1 MAINAGSVYG
11 ELILKG
17 DQYFNTLE
25 KAQKDIDGFAGKLKA
40 AGDKMQE
47 VGKSLSLKVT
57 APIVAIGTAG
67 TKMALDLQNGIKKVS
82 TLADKGILPVS
93 KIETEV
99 KAISNASGIAQTE
112 ISEAIY
118 SALSAGVESENVL
131 EFVRSGIDLTRA
143 GFTSMETAIDATTT
157 VLNAYGE
164 NAYDVGKIHDIFVQT
179 QNKGKISVD
188 ELGSSIGRVI
198 PTASSLGVNLD
209 QLGAGY
215 AILTAKGQNAQ
226 LATTNFNAML
236 GELGKTGSDTDEALR
251 DLTGKSFKELMEGGM
266 SVGDVLGILNEH
278 AIENGL
284 SLKDMFGSMNA
295 GSAAVTLISDGVEG
309 FNKSL
314 DDMNNAAGKTAE
326 NAATMEDGWFKIDKA
341 VTQVKN
347 AMIEFGT
354 IIAPY
359 VEAIATKV
367 STLAEKFAGLD
378 DKTKKTIITVAGIA
392 AAIGPALIIGGQLIS
407 GIGNIIGL
415 VTTMSGVFT
424 VLAGPVGIAVAAIAA
439 ITTGGILLYN
449 HLSQDSIPAVQ
460 LFGDEVSESTQKAVG
475 GFLDLEEKA
484 TLALNQL
491 NWSGKEVTEEMTTEI
506 VGAFEAMKDNIIT
519 ELEEQKSGA
528 LESLGAMF
536 GSMKG
541 MAEEE
546 KEEALRI
553 IEEKYDGQIEKTEEH
568 NKKIAEIMERAK
580 EENRALTDT
589 EKREINEIKEAMK
602 EDAIRILSDSEA
614 EQLAI
619 MERLKLESGKI
630 SALQAAD
637 VVKNSKEQKDKT
649 IEEAEAEYKER
660 LKYAA
665 QLRVDGS
672 EESQKLADKVVG
684 AAEYQYKEAVRNAEE
699 MHEDIVAEAKLQA
712 GEHIH
717 QVDWETGEI
726 KTKWQVFR
734 EKQKKS
740 WEEAEEKHKEHLENM
755 KEAISNK
762 TAEMKETAS
771 ERWNEIKENLNSKL
785 TEIKENSSQRWE
797 EVKTKWTGVWD
808 NITSETVEWG
818 TNIVK
823 GLWDGITSM
832 TTWISDN
839 IKEFAGKIVGPFK
852 KFFGIESPSTLM
864 ATFGTNLVEGLTKGI
879 DETATKPVT
888 SITGIANQIGTT
900 VETKWSE
907 IETTTESKWTAVW
920 NKTKDAWNDIAT
932 KVKDTTKEASGETK
946 TKWDNVLQSTKSNWD
961 EVQKKT
967 QDTWND
973 VKAKITDM
981 VKDSSDEVKS
991 RWAEIETETNDRW
1004 GEVYDKTKETWDDIE
1019 TKIKD
1024 TTGEASGET
1033 KTKWSEILKDT
1044 ESNWE
1049 GVWNRTKETWEDVK
1063 AKITDMVKGSSDETQ
1078 EKWSNIKTTTDEN
1091 WDKIYEKTKTT
1102 WESVK
1107 TDIVDAA
1114 TESEQTWSEK
1124 SDKMLNTTKTTWE
1137 DIAQHVGDNLDKV
1150 NDYVQTTT
1158 SIIEKEFELWVKQ
1171 NNIVKDSSE
1180 YLAKQL
1186 EVQQE
1191 KHELLNE
1198 QIKATREALEK
1209 ATEKYGEHS
1218 LEALKL
1224 QEKLLNLQLSYS
1236 ALGKEIDSATDAINR
1251 QTNAMQKQIE
1261 ISRENGRLSVRT
1273 DDSYFSRSSSD
1284 WYTWTDDEGMFRSG
1298 SKDDYDDYTG
1308 RSNITDSEVNRIS
1321 REHGVDLGV
1330 ARDMAAANE
1339 RAKKKG
1345 NLPIY
1350 HWGGWVG
1357 NPLFDMESMLE
1368 KLQGMLG
1375 HDERLGLLLDGEY
1388 VLSKDILN
1396 KFRDIS
1402 TGTPTPSGRTERSR
1416 GDIKQTVNI
1425 YSPTPLSPSE
1435 IARKQLQASRQL
1447 AMEWGV

>member
-17 DQYFNTLE
+17 DQYFDTLD
-25 KAQKDIDGFAGKLKA
+25 KAQKNIDGFADKLKN
-40 AGDKMQE
+40 AGEKMQS
-47 VGKSLSLKVT
+47 VGKSMMLKVT
-57 APIVAIGTAG
+57 TPLVAIGTAG

-112 ISEAIY
+112 IAEAIY

-179 QNKGKISVD
+179 QDKGKISVD

-314 DDMNNAAGKTAE
+314 DDMNDAAGKTAE
-326 NAATMEDGWFKIDKA
+326 NAATMEDGWFKINKA

-347 AMIEFGT
+347 AMIEFGAM
-354 IIAPY
+354 IAPII
-359 VEAIATKV
+359 ESMAEKV
-367 STLAEKFAGLD
+367 SGLVEKFSNLD
-378 DKTKKTIITVAGIA
+378 EGTKKIILAIGALA
-392 AAIGPALIIGGQLIS
+392 AAIGPVILVAGQMATGISSIVALFAPAVAGATATAGATT
-407 GIGNIIGL
+407 GL
-415 VTTMSGVFT
+415 SAAIAAIT
-424 VLAGPVGIAVAAIAA
+424 GPIGIAVAAIAA
-439 ITTGGILLYN
+439 ITA
-449 HLSQDSIPAVQ
+449 AVVYLWKTNEEFRDKVKEVWEQVKATISTVLEAAQ
-460 LFGDEVSESTQKAVG
+460 LVINTFVDQVTKFWDAFGDTIMGVIDTAWN
-475 GFLDLEEKA
+475 FI
-484 TLALNQL
+484 LNQIESIL
-491 NWSGKEVTEEMTTEI
+491 NIINGVINTFIGLVTGDWERMGEGLQQIWTGLWNSIKNVVNTAWDLLK
-506 VGAFEAMKDNIIT
+506 GAFDLLWTAISNWFVGLAKD
-519 ELEEQKSGA
+519 A
-528 LESLGAMF
+528 LSWG
-536 GSMKG
+536 
-541 MAEEE
+541 
-546 KEEALRI
+546 
-553 IEEKYDGQIEKTEEH
+553 
-568 NKKIAEIMERAK
+568 
-580 EENRALTDT
+580 
-589 EKREINEIKEAMK
+589 
-602 EDAIRILSDSEA
+602 
-614 EQLAI
+614 
-619 MERLKLESGKI
+619 
-630 SALQAAD
+630 AD
-637 VVKNSKEQKDKT
+637 VVK
-649 IEEAEAEYKER
+649 
-660 LKYAA
+660 
-665 QLRVDGS
+665 
-672 EESQKLADKVVG
+672 
-684 AAEYQYKEAVRNAEE
+684 
-699 MHEDIVAEAKLQA
+699 
-712 GEHIH
+712 
-717 QVDWETGEI
+717 
-726 KTKWQVFR
+726 
-734 EKQKKS
+734 
-740 WEEAEEKHKEHLENM
+740 
-755 KEAISNK
+755 
-762 TAEMKETAS
+762 
-771 ERWNEIKENLNSKL
+771 
-785 TEIKENSSQRWE
+785 
-797 EVKTKWTGVWD
+797 
-808 NITSETVEWG
+808 
-818 TNIVK
+818 
-823 GLWDGITSM
+823 GLWNGITSM

-839 IKEFAGKIVGPFK
+839 IKAFAGKIIGPFK
-852 KFFGIESPSTLM
+852 SFFGIESPSTLM
-864 ATFGTNLVEGLTKGI
+864 ATFGTNLVEGLAKGI

-888 SITGIANQIGTT
+888 SITNIAGEIGDT
-900 VETKWSE
+900 VETKWGE

-932 KVKDTTKEASGETK
+932 KVKDTTKEASEETK
-946 TKWDNVLQSTKSNWD
+946 IKWDNVLQSTKSNWD

-1024 TTGEASGET
+1024 TTREASGET

-1251 QTNAMQKQIE
+1251 QTSAMQKQIE

-1284 WYTWTDDEGMFRSG
+1284 WYTWTDDEGKFRSG

-1357 NPLFDMESMLE
+1357 KPLFDMEGILE

-1416 GDIKQTVNI
+1416 GDINQTVNI

-1435 IARKQLQASRQL
+1435 TARKQLQASRQL

>member
-112 ISEAIY
+112 ITEAIY

-131 EFVRSGIDLTRA
+131 EFVRSGLNLTRA

-179 QNKGKISVD
+179 QDKGKISVD

-314 DDMNNAAGKTAE
+314 DDMNDAAGKTAE
-326 NAATMEDGWFKIDKA
+326 NAATMEDGWFKINKA

-347 AMIEFGT
+347 AMIEFGAM
-354 IIAPY
+354 IAPII
-359 VEAIATKV
+359 ESMAEKV
-367 STLAEKFAGLD
+367 SGLVEKFSNLD
-378 DKTKKTIITVAGIA
+378 EGTKKIILAIGALA
-392 AAIGPALIIGGQLIS
+392 AAIGPVILVAGQMATGISSIVALFAPAVAGATATAGATT
-407 GIGNIIGL
+407 GL
-415 VTTMSGVFT
+415 SAAIAAIT
-424 VLAGPVGIAVAAIAA
+424 GPIGIAVAAIAA
-439 ITTGGILLYN
+439 ITA
-449 HLSQDSIPAVQ
+449 AVVY
-460 LFGDEVSESTQKAVG
+460 LWKTNEEFRDKVKEVWEQV
-475 GFLDLEEKA
+475 KA
-484 TLALNQL
+484 TI
-491 NWSGKEVTEEMTTEI
+491 STV
-506 VGAFEAMKDNIIT
+506 
-519 ELEEQKSGA
+519 LE
-528 LESLGAMF
+528 
-536 GSMKG
+536 
-541 MAEEE
+541 
-546 KEEALRI
+546 
-553 IEEKYDGQIEKTEEH
+553 
-568 NKKIAEIMERAK
+568 
-580 EENRALTDT
+580 
-589 EKREINEIKEAMK
+589 
-602 EDAIRILSDSEA
+602 
-614 EQLAI
+614 
-619 MERLKLESGKI
+619 
-630 SALQAAD
+630 
-637 VVKNSKEQKDKT
+637 
-649 IEEAEAEYKER
+649 
-660 LKYAA
+660 AA
-665 QLRVDGS
+665 QLVINTFVDQVTKFWDAFGDTIMGVIDTAWNFILNQI
-672 EESQKLADKVVG
+672 ESILNIINGVINTFIGLVTG
-684 AAEYQYKEAVRNAEE
+684 
-699 MHEDIVAEAKLQA
+699 
-712 GEHIH
+712 
-717 QVDWETGEI
+717 DWERMGEGLKQIWTGLWDSI
-726 KTKWQVFR
+726 KNVVNTAWDLLKGAFDLLWT
-734 EKQKKS
+734 
-740 WEEAEEKHKEHLENM
+740 
-755 KEAISNK
+755 AISNWFVGLAK
-762 TAEMKETAS
+762 DALS
-771 ERWNEIKENLNSKL
+771 
-785 TEIKENSSQRWE
+785 
-797 EVKTKWTGVWD
+797 
-808 NITSETVEWG
+808 WG

-823 GLWDGITSM
+823 GLWNGITSM

-839 IKEFAGKIVGPFK
+839 IKAFAGKIVGPFK

-907 IETTTESKWTAVW
+907 IETTTESKWSAVW
-920 NKTKDAWNDIAT
+920 NKTKETWDDIAT
-932 KVKDTTKEASGETK
+932 KVKDTTKEASEDTK
-946 TKWDNVLQSTKSNWD
+946 TKW
-961 EVQKKT
+961 
-967 QDTWND
+967 
-973 VKAKITDM
+973 
-981 VKDSSDEVKS
+981 
-991 RWAEIETETNDRW
+991 
-1004 GEVYDKTKETWDDIE
+1004 GEV
-1019 TKIKD
+1019 
-1024 TTGEASGET
+1024 
-1033 KTKWSEILKDT
+1033 LKDT
-1044 ESNWE
+1044 KTNWDD
-1049 GVWNRTKETWEDVK
+1049 VWEKTRDIWDDVK
-1063 AKITDMVKGSSDETQ
+1063 TKITDMVKGSSDETQ
-1078 EKWSNIKTTTDEN
+1078 EKWNNIKTTTDEN

-1102 WESVK
+1102 WENVK
-1107 TDIVDAA
+1107 TDIVNAT

-1124 SDKMLNTTKTTWE
+1124 SDKMLDTTKTTWE
-1137 DIAQHVGDNLDKV
+1137 DIARHVGDNLDKV

-1251 QTNAMQKQIE
+1251 QTSAMQEQIE

-1284 WYTWTDDEGMFRSG
+1284 WYTWTDDEGKFRSG

-1357 NPLFDMESMLE
+1357 KSLFDMEGMLE

-1416 GDIKQTVNI
+1416 GDINQTVNI

-1435 IARKQLQASRQL
+1435 TARKQLQASRQL